1 MRSLYC
7 AAVVLYG
14 LGRSFGG
21 QPAEPPPAKDW
32 LLEARMA
39 QAKGLVLKA
48 VEFAGKAIESAP
60 KDPRG
65 WYFRAGLLE
74 RANQLPAAEADLTKV
89 LGLTPED
96 PAVFLQRGV
105 VRMKLAKFADSVSDF
120 DRYAE
125 LRPGRGPYLWQ
136 RGIALFYASR
146 FDDGRKQFESHRT
159 VNPNDVENAA
169 WHFACVAQV
178 EGFANARRKLIP
190 VEGDSRIPMREIQD
204 LYAGKLD
211 PDQVL
216 AAADRAPTES
226 GKTEAR
232 FYAHLYL
239 GIFEEARGKL
249 DVAGKH
255 LAEAVQRA
263 DSFGLMGDVGRLHAA
278 WLADKMRD
286 LR

>member
-1 MRSLYC
+1 MRSLFG
-7 AAVVLYG
+7 AVVILCG
-14 LGRSFGG
+14 LGLNVGA
-21 QPAEPPPAKDW
+21 QAAESPPPTDW

-65 WYFRAGLLE
+65 WYFRAGLLD
-74 RANQLPAAEADLTKV
+74 RANQLPGAEADLTQV
-89 LGLTPED
+89 LTLTPED
-96 PAVFLQRGV
+96 PAVYLQRGV
-105 VRMKLAKFADSVSDF
+105 LRLRMAKFAESVSDF
-120 DRYAE
+120 DRYAA
-125 LRPGRGPYLWQ
+125 LRPSRGPHLWQ
-136 RGIALFYASR
+136 RGIALFYARR
-146 FDDGRKQFESHRT
+146 FDEGRRQFESHRT

-190 VEGDSRIPMREIQD
+190 VEGDSRVPMREIQD
-204 LYAGKLD
+204 LYAGKIE

-216 AAADRAPTES
+216 AAADRVPTDA
-226 GKTEAR
+226 GKSEAR
-232 FYAHLYL
+232 FYAQLYL
-239 GIFEEARGKL
+239 GIYEEARGKL
-249 DVAGKH
+249 EAAGKY
-255 LAEAVQRA
+255 LAEAARSA

-278 WLADKMRD
+278 WLADRLRD